1 MSILVFPPLSL
12 SYCLRGT
19 PICLSHAK
27 PIVLDIMYLW
37 GPWGLVQRFKG
48 SKAIAMVT
56 NPFINKGKGNKANSD
71 PVESESCRRIRFT
84 GVARIWI
91 HITRYST
98 YLLVKYS
105 CSAV

>member
-1 MSILVFPPLSL
+1 MSEPCQAYSFGHYVFVGPL
-12 SYCLRGT
+12 GT
-19 PICLSHAK
+19 RSK
-27 PIVLDIMYLW
+27 
-37 GPWGLVQRFKG
+37 VQRFKG

-105 CSAV
+105 CFAV